1 MGVSVDSGGR
11 KGGRRSVDAE
21 LNLIPF
27 IDLLSTCILFLLM
40 TAVWVQVSKMSAL
53 SQPSGEA
60 LITHSEVSAI
70 NKAKEERDFDIL
82 VRPGGI
88 EIKDEKK
95 SLGQFDFAQFE
106 AKIEE
111 LNSKLAAGAET
122 PKVSLR
128 AADDVVYEDVI
139 VVLDMLF
146 TRKWTNVTVGGI

>member
-1 MGVSVDSGGR
+1 MGVSIEQGG
-11 KGGRRSVDAE
+11 KGRRRSVDAE

-27 IDLLSTCILFLLM
+27 IDLLSVCILFLLM

-60 LITHSEVSAI
+60 LITHSEVSSI
-70 NKAKEERDFDIL
+70 HQAKEERDFDVL

-88 EIKDEKK
+88 EIKDDNR
-95 SLGQFDFAQFE
+95 SLGIFDFEKFE
-106 AKIEE
+106 AKLDE
-111 LNSKLAAGAET
+111 LNRKLAQGAET